1 MPTWKILVLMGAWV
15 LASVMIALVTAILGT
30 EVLEW
35 VGLVDADASSYS
47 VALNGIFL
55 IVLVALVAVPFV
67 FRDRFSVREPY
78 DP

>member
-1 MPTWKILVLMGAWV
+1 MPTWKVLLLMAAWV
-15 LASVMIALVTAILGT
+15 LASVMMALVSAIVGT
-30 EVLEW
+30 EVLTW
-35 VGLVDADASSYS
+35 LGLVESDTTSYS

-67 FRDRFSVREPY
+67 FRNRFAVREPY

>member
-1 MPTWKILVLMGAWV
+1 MPTWKILLLMGAWV
-15 LASVMIALVTAILGT
+15 LASVMIALVTAIVGT

-35 VGLVDADASSYS
+35 VGLVEADAPSYS

-55 IVLVALVAVPFV
+55 VVLVALIAVPFV
-67 FRDRFSVREPY
+67 FRNRFSVREPY